1 MISLAAREQI
11 KLVVRVDDLVV
22 VGVLDPAKVSTVRG
36 FLQTSAHLWGLQVA
50 QYDHAI
56 IDRERVNEYHRY
68 YVRRQH
74 TDSEVRSDTK
84 V

>member
-11 KLVVRVDDLVV
+11 KLVVRVDELVV

-36 FLQTSAHLWGLQVA
+36 SCRRLRICGASKLPSMTMQSLT
-50 QYDHAI
+50 
-56 IDRERVNEYHRY
+56 ERVNEYHRY

-84 V
+84 M